1 MEGPCLLVVR
11 IKRGGVARK
20 GGSTECVA
28 RFSRR
33 SFDGILDVD
42 GIVDNKGGRWR
53 RSRAQGPW
61 LLVFRRK
68 RGESLGKKVE
78 RSALLT
84 FRES

>member
-1 MEGPCLLVVR
+1 MEGPWLLVVR

-20 GGSTECVA
+20 GGRTECVA

-33 SFDGILDVD
+33 SFDGILD
-42 GIVDNKGGRWR
+42 KKRGRWR
-53 RSRAQGPW
+53 RSRAEGPW